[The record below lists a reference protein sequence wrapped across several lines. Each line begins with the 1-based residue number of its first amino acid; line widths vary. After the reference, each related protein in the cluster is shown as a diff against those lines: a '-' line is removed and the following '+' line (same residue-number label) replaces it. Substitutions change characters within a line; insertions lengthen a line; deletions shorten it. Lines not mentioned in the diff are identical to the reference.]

1 MSTTQTPGSDPSA
14 VGRGRSPGAV
24 PAAVPRRTGR
34 TRRPPVV
41 PNQHGAWGFL
51 ALPLVLGGAASDW
64 SWWVLLL
71 TVAWVAAY
79 PSSWAVT
86 GLLTARRPARFRR
99 AALIWIPLCLVAG
112 VPLLLTHLWLSWVL
126 LAYLLLFLVNLQQAR
141 ARRERSVF
149 NDLVL
154 IGECVLLV
162 PVVAGLAASS
172 PAASSPA
179 ASSLV
184 ASSPA
189 DLPLDAMTTAPV
201 ITALIACALTLIGS
215 TLHVKS
221 LIRERNNPT
230 FTRLSQAFAVACVPL
245 MAVTTLV
252 TDQPL
257 LLTVPFVLIAVRAWL
272 WHDPALRPSL
282 IGMGELAGFLVV
294 AGTSLVVI

>member
-1 MSTTQTPGSDPSA
+1 MTGLVSGLFTRALRPLPILPQDAKGGTVSTTQTPGSDPSA

-172 PAASSPA
+172 RPPRPRPPRPWSPR
-179 ASSLV
+179 
-184 ASSPA
+184 PRRTC
-189 DLPLDAMTTAPV
+189 P
-201 ITALIACALTLIGS
+201 S
-215 TLHVKS
+215 T
-221 LIRERNNPT
+221 P
-230 FTRLSQAFAVACVPL
+230 
-245 MAVTTLV
+245 
-252 TDQPL
+252 
-257 LLTVPFVLIAVRAWL
+257 
-272 WHDPALRPSL
+272 
-282 IGMGELAGFLVV
+282 
-294 AGTSLVVI
+294 